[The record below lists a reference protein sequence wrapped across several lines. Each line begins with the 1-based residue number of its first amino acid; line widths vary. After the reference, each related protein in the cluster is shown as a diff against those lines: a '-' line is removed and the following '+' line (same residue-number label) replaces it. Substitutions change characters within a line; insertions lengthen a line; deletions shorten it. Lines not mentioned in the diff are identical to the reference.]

1 MWACLVW
8 FRLSSH
14 SATHWVMRLHLH
26 IRYRG
31 GVAVALP
38 NWGRLPRIWTVPGKL
53 MRFRSSYVG
62 SFTYL
67 CLAASFFPSLSV
79 RISVLRGRKLLTTA
93 LQNSSA
99 LSILEEKPMEIY
111 CLNLSETLFRLL
123 PLQLTNM
130 INHSVE
136 VHCLVF
142 SQTSKKKK
150 KKKEKEK
157 GKRQSYDGIPLSQ
170 PFRDI

>member
-1 MWACLVW
+1 
-8 FRLSSH
+8 
-14 SATHWVMRLHLH
+14 MRLHLH

-53 MRFRSSYVG
+53 MRCRSSYVG
-62 SFTYL
+62 SFTYV

-79 RISVLRGRKLLTTA
+79 RISVLRGRMLLTTA

-111 CLNLSETLFRLL
+111 CLNLSETLFCLL
-123 PLQLTNM
+123 PPTIDEYDKSFCGSLLSRFFTDIQKERETPIIRWNSTVSTFQGHL
-130 INHSVE
+130 IVVSVT
-136 VHCLVF
+136 H
-142 SQTSKKKK
+142 
-150 KKKEKEK
+150 
-157 GKRQSYDGIPLSQ
+157 
-170 PFRDI
+170 